1 MNRTSEL
8 DGARV
13 IRVDHVHQVLDLL
26 YRQIETGVEED
37 TAKLGLVNLSEGT
50 TCEQV

>member
-1 MNRTSEL
+1 MSKRTSEL

-26 YRQIETGVEED
+26 HREIEPGVEED
-37 TAKLGLVNLSEGT
+37 AAKLGLVNLLEGK
-50 TCEQV
+50 QV